1 MYDKKERDKLIEIG
15 KIKVE
20 NVEKR
25 FLKYLISSILAGMFI
40 GLGLIFSASIATYL
54 KGTPFEKL
62 GLAIVFPMALSIV
75 IMLKVELFTS
85 ATFILGFGKMEK
97 NLKLSE
103 VFKVLLVCY
112 FGNWIGS
119 LILSFLFLGTGS
131 LDGSIGEYIANL
143 AFTKINLSILQLVA
157 KGILCNILVCLASWA
172 TYRMNSES
180 GKLIIVFWCLFAMIL
195 CGFEHSIANMTTMT
209 LGMLRNHLLDINL
222 LGYLYNLLWV
232 TLGNIIG
239 GVVFVAFPI
248 YIMYKD

>member
-1 MYDKKERDKLIEIG
+1 MYDKKEREKLIEIG
-15 KIKVE
+15 KIKVG
-20 NVEKR
+20 NVEKK
-25 FLKYLISSILAGMFI
+25 FLKYLTSSILAGMFI
-40 GLGLIFSASIATYL
+40 GLGLIFSVSVAAYL
-54 KGTPFEKL
+54 KGTPFEKI

-85 ATFILGFGKMEK
+85 TIFILSFGNMEK
-97 NLKLSE
+97 KIKLSE
-103 VFKVLLVCY
+103 VCKILVICY

-131 LDGSIGEYIANL
+131 LDGNIGEYVANL
-143 AFTKINLSILQLVA
+143 AFSKINLSVLQLVA